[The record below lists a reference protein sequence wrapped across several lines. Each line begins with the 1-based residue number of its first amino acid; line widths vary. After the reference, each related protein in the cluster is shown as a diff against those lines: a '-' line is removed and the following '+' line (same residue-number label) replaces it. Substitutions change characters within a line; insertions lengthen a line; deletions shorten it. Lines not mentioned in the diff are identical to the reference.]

1 MIRVSVDNGHGTE
14 IGGKDKNA
22 RLGPTSHDRSIIDF
36 SVVHLYLF
44 GTEHAVILYTMN
56 EDAVMSSE

>member
-1 MIRVSVDNGHGTE
+1 MVRVSVDNGHGTE
-14 IGGKDKNA
+14 IGSKDKNA
-22 RLGPTSHDRSIIDF
+22 RLGPTSRSLIIDF

-56 EDAVMSSE
+56 EDAVMPSE